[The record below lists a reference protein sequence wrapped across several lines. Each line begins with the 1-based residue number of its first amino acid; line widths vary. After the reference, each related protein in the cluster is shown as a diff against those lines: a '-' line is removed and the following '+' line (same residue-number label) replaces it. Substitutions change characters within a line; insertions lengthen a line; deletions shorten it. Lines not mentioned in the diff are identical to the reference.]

1 MPLENCILL
10 GIGCLAGISLFTI
23 IRRQKSEVAPIAAQD
38 LADLLAQKRTNT
50 GIDLASLSRL
60 SPVLVV
66 FLRHAGCTFCR
77 QAVCDVAQSKRK
89 LEEEGVR
96 VVFVHFGNAEASETL
111 FRMNGIVSPETI
123 YDDDQQLY
131 RAFGLRRGTLS
142 EVASPRVIWR
152 GIRAGLIDGHG
163 IGRPEGDVLQLPGV
177 FLLDDC
183 TIARSFRHKSAADRP
198 DYLAIALPQS
208 TGSME

>member
-1 MPLENCILL
+1 M
-10 GIGCLAGISLFTI
+10 FTI
-23 IRRQKSEVAPIAAQD
+23 IGRKKGTVAPIPAQD

-50 GIDLASLSRL
+50 GIDLANLSRL

-77 QAVCDVAQSKRK
+77 QAVCDVAQAKRR
-89 LEEEGVR
+89 LEEAGIR
-96 VVFVHFGNAEASETL
+96 VIFVHFGNAEASEML
-111 FRMNGIVSPETI
+111 FRMNGIGSPETI
-123 YDDDQQLY
+123 YDEDQQLY

-152 GIRAGLIDGHG
+152 GIRAGLFDGHG
-163 IGRPEGDVLQLPGV
+163 IGRPEGDILQLPGV

-198 DYLAIALPQS
+198 DYLAIAMPHS